1 MVVKRREI
9 IYVTYRRKK
18 MRRKVREMEAFGWA
32 LDDYEEA
39 PKKMVTMRFWRPM
52 DIHNREK
59 VRKLEFAFSRL
70 PGEESILNLKTT
82 IGLLLCLF
90 IASLVWS
97 LTSSFYF
104 VLYAFGIGVLV
115 LAWLL
120 DNDAKRFSR
129 RRDMLLEHARL
140 LTSVVESTER
150 SVEKVQD
157 DEI

>member
-1 MVVKRREI
+1 M
-9 IYVTYRRKK
+9 TYRRKK
-18 MRRKVREMEAFGWA
+18 MRRKVREMEAFGWV
-32 LDDYEEA
+32 LDDHEEA
-39 PKKMVTMRFWRPM
+39 PRKMVTMRFWRPM

-70 PGEESILNLKTT
+70 PGEESILNLKTV
-82 IGLLLCLF
+82 IGLLLCIF
-90 IASLVWS
+90 VASLVWS
-97 LTSSFYF
+97 LTGSFYF
-104 VLYAFGIGVLV
+104 VLYAFAISVLV

-120 DNDAKRFSR
+120 DNDGKRLSR

-140 LTSVVESTER
+140 LTSVVESTEH

>member
-70 PGEESILNLKTT
+70 AGEESILNLKTI
-82 IGLLLCLF
+82 IGLLLSLF

-97 LTSSFYF
+97 LTTSFYF

-129 RRDMLLEHARL
+129 RRDMLLERARW

-150 SVEKVQD
+150 SVEMVQD

>member
-1 MVVKRREI
+1 
-9 IYVTYRRKK
+9 
-18 MRRKVREMEAFGWA
+18 MRRKVREMEAFGWV
-32 LDDYEEA
+32 LDDHEEA

-70 PGEESILNLKTT
+70 SGEESILNLKTV
-82 IGLLLCLF
+82 IGFLLCIF

-97 LTSSFYF
+97 LTGSVYF
-104 VLYAFGIGVLV
+104 TLCGFGISVLV

-120 DNDAKRFSR
+120 DNDGKRFSR

-150 SVEKVQD
+150 SIEKVQD